1 MPFFER
7 NSFVLR
13 QLLQPGWVNRTNWL
27 FMFSIV
33 MSPRNERLNCAEPI
47 NRNSG
52 CQLTNVVSVTRT
64 SQGLR
69 TRVGK
74 GSKH

>member
-33 MSPRNERLNCAEPI
+33 MLLRNERLTNGTYGRIHSQPSNI
-47 NRNSG
+47 NR
-52 CQLTNVVSVTRT
+52 TRI
-64 SQGLR
+64 
-69 TRVGK
+69 
-74 GSKH
+74 